1 MAIFTG
7 ALVKGM
13 IGGAI
18 KERASKMGK
27 SKVGKLLGREKRVM
41 TGQPHPKA
49 EVSDPKTVQP
59 QQSLVPSPILEGS
72 DQEGQKNFATEKEAK
87 DYIKN
92 ET

>member
-18 KERASKMGK
+18 KERASKIGK

-41 TGQPHPKA
+41 MGQPHPKA
-49 EVSDPKTVQP
+49 EVGGIKP
-59 QQSLVPSPILEGS
+59 QQSLAPDAPDVCLLYTSPSPRDS
-72 DQEGQKNFATEKEAK
+72 
-87 DYIKN
+87 
-92 ET
+92 